1 MRFRWAMPVAFA
13 MAGCAGSSAAHLVP
27 SNGITAASSTIA
39 SNVAAPA
46 HAGAALNPVAV
57 PESLAFFASGVAA
70 AQTLVVREAGN
81 ASNYTLNKA
90 CDGIVRFREFKR
102 AKSEAQYTVIPLVA
116 GSCTVRFVDARKR
129 GVRIPISV
137 TQTFMWLGSS
147 SVGPHA
153 KSVSV
158 ALHAITIVG
167 PAVSSATIT
176 EIPACL
182 RGCSIG
188 VPPSRP
194 GPNAYVVTVYDGAG
208 GTGHVLATGTTVATV
223 VAAQKNLVRVVPP
236 RVPGKL
242 TLGTAPSGSAA
253 VPFAP
258 VSLPLVIGDADGD
271 VIPGTFAS
279 PVTVTDDDSSPIAQ
293 GSYLTLDG
301 GAPARSIVLT
311 KSTDT
316 IALGYGGLAIA
327 PARIT
332 ATASAAVV
340 AQVAFSPAVS
350 AVAYT
355 GPLNGW
361 HQPEIDLY
369 DPTPGQP
376 GYASSFALSQT
387 GWSASPFVKPFTV
400 TYGGTN
406 NDCSSFTI
414 VQTPSQPPS
423 FSVTLIAAP
432 VPGACTLT
440 LTGASAVGSTTL
452 LLTYTKPAPIHIQ
465 LKKRPI

>member
-1 MRFRWAMPVAFA
+1 MPFALA
-13 MAGCAGSSAAHLVP
+13 MAGCAGSSAGHLVP
-27 SNGITAASSTIA
+27 SNGINAASPAIA
-39 SNVAAPA
+39 SNVAAPV
-46 HAGAALNPVAV
+46 HTGAAFAPVAV
-57 PESLAFFASGVAA
+57 PASLAFLASGIAS
-70 AQTLVVREAGN
+70 AQTLVVREPGN

-90 CDGIVRFREFKR
+90 CDGIVRFHEIQHLQGAVRY
-102 AKSEAQYTVIPLVA
+102 SVTPLVA

-137 TQTFMWLGSS
+137 TQTFAWLGSS

-153 KSVSV
+153 KSVAV
-158 ALHAITIVG
+158 VLHAITIVG
-167 PAVSSATIT
+167 PDVSSATIT

-194 GPNAYVVTVYDGAG
+194 GPNAYAVTVYDGAG

-258 VSLPLVIGDADGD
+258 VSLPLVIADADGD

-279 PVTVTDDDSSPIAQ
+279 PVTVTDDDSSAIAQ

-301 GAPARSIVLT
+301 GAPARSVALT

-327 PARIT
+327 PAHIT
-332 ATASAAVV
+332 ATASAAVL
-340 AQVAFSPAVS
+340 AQTAFSPAVP
-350 AVAYT
+350 AVAYA

-376 GYASSFALSQT
+376 GYASSFALSQS
-387 GWSASPFVKPFTV
+387 GWSASPFVKPFIV
-400 TYGGTN
+400 TGSGTN

-440 LTGASAVGSTTL
+440 LTGASAASSTTL
-452 LLTYTKPAPIHIQ
+452 LLTYTKPAPIHVH
-465 LKKRPI
+465 